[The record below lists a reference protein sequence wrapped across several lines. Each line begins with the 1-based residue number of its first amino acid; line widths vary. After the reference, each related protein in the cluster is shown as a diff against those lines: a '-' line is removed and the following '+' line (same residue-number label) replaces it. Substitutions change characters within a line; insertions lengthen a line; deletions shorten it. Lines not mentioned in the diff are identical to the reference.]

1 MSDLDDLADAV
12 SQGISAIEAAQ
23 RAAADAAGSC
33 NAAST
38 TLAALTTGSAIADLP
53 AMFDQARQALETQ
66 TEQIGWIADGLRTYL
81 VGLGRVLS
89 APHPGQSSP
98 DRGRPRVDD
107 TRLRDGPPK
116 DERAEALRDELPPP
130 IQKNGSGQKTHGRW
144 LTLTPDAGAKTIVS
158 GKDEMS
164 EAVERYLRE
173 HDLVKRGMPSAVYDV
188 EMKLA
193 VHMATNGITHA
204 AVTINNTPCKGPFSC
219 DRLVPKILPPG
230 STIDVYG
237 TAADGSKTYQRYG
250 GNGET

>member
-23 RAAADAAGSC
+23 RAAADAAKSR

-66 TEQIGWIADGLRTYL
+66 TEQIGRIADGLRTYL

-89 APHPGQSSP
+89 APHPGPSSP
-98 DRGRPRVDD
+98 DRGRPRVGA
-107 TRLRDGPPK
+107 TRLQDGPPK

-144 LTLTPDAGAKTIVS
+144 LTPTPDAEAKTIVS

-204 AVTINNTPCKGPFSC
+204 AVTINNTPCKGTAKRDRSLVRRRSRGAGC
-219 DRLVPKILPPG
+219 DRD
-230 STIDVYG
+230 S
-237 TAADGSKTYQRYG
+237 R
-250 GNGET
+250 